1 MGSFRRTYNK
11 MKYNKYDALEITL
24 NPFVS
29 PRGKKLG
36 FLVLSFSGS
45 RMRTNLIL
53 HLSKVIF
60 CLYQFQFRFKVFKN
74 WWNRRNFPLN
84 NVILSHYF
92 QTNVNGPLKN
102 QGVQKNEY
110 FIKQIK
116 SSRKKAMILAI
127 SAKSVQ
133 WY

>member
-24 NPFVS
+24 NAFVS

-53 HLSKVIF
+53 HLLKVIF
-60 CLYQFQFRFKVFKN
+60 LFI
-74 WWNRRNFPLN
+74 P
-84 NVILSHYF
+84 ISISLS
-92 QTNVNGPLKN
+92 G
-102 QGVQKNEY
+102 
-110 FIKQIK
+110 I
-116 SSRKKAMILAI
+116 
-127 SAKSVQ
+127 
-133 WY
+133 